1 MGHNNPRQKI
11 QYHLRLKQ
19 ELEEMRHECMLLLR
33 ERFHLEQCVRYLAVR
48 SQFPVAGRGRS
59 AAQGGADS
67 RSPLEK
73 NPVQPASLR
82 RHHLYATPVSRRSL
96 MLAGRGKQALQE
108 GQAWQSKVIYCVC
121 CLSFICF
128 HLLRH
133 SSMRFLLHSCPH
145 ISLIRSLTHSLIHS
159 LTHSSLTH
167 SLVIYLAVSN
177 LHCCMIRGDFANT
190 LRILILHVPCST
202 QAPHPQTSRSK
213 CSWCVHTKQ
222 PNVCGAN

>member
-1 MGHNNPRQKI
+1 MQEVLGTAGMGHNNPRQKI

-48 SQFPVAGRGRS
+48 SQFPVPGTGQS
-59 AAQGGADS
+59 SAQGGSQS

-108 GQAWQSKVIYCVC
+108 GQAWQSKVHCSTCVM
-121 CLSFICF
+121 LS
-128 HLLRH
+128 LAH
-133 SSMRFLLHSCPH
+133 SLAYSLDHSLMH
-145 ISLIRSLTHSLIHS
+145 SLTHSLNQ
-159 LTHSSLTH
+159 SLTH
-167 SLVIYLAVSN
+167 SLSQRYVQLYM
-177 LHCCMIRGDFANT
+177 CFFW
-190 LRILILHVPCST
+190 
-202 QAPHPQTSRSK
+202 SR
-213 CSWCVHTKQ
+213 
-222 PNVCGAN
+222 NR

>member
-48 SQFPVAGRGRS
+48 SHFPVPGKGKPV
-59 AAQGGADS
+59 AQGGADS

-108 GQAWQSKVIYCVC
+108 GQAWQSKVLSMCAAR
-121 CLSFICF
+121 SFIHACLKSCG
-128 HLLRH
+128 HSHTHRLSDSLNHSPSLLFVR
-133 SSMRFLLHSCPH
+133 SFVCSFDR
-145 ISLIRSLTHSLIHS
+145 SLIVRQDKVLIKY
-159 LTHSSLTH
+159 
-167 SLVIYLAVSN
+167 IQPLA
-177 LHCCMIRGDFANT
+177 F
-190 LRILILHVPCST
+190 
-202 QAPHPQTSRSK
+202 TS
-213 CSWCVHTKQ
+213 
-222 PNVCGAN
+222 G

>member
-48 SQFPVAGRGRS
+48 SQFPVPGKGKS
-59 AAQGGADS
+59 VAQGGADS

-108 GQAWQSKVIYCVC
+108 GQAWQSKVLFMCAAHM
-121 CLSFICF
+121 F
-128 HLLRH
+128 
-133 SSMRFLLHSCPH
+133 MPRFATCS
-145 ISLIRSLTHSLIHS
+145 IIDSLTH
-159 LTHSSLTH
+159 
-167 SLVIYLAVSN
+167 
-177 LHCCMIRGDFANT
+177 
-190 LRILILHVPCST
+190 
-202 QAPHPQTSRSK
+202 
-213 CSWCVHTKQ
+213 
-222 PNVCGAN
+222 

>member
-1 MGHNNPRQKI
+1 MQEVLGTSGMGHNNPRQKI

-48 SQFPVAGRGRS
+48 SRFPVPGKGQAT
-59 AAQGGADS
+59 AQGGADS

-108 GQAWQSKVIYCVC
+108 GQAWQSKVKFIR
-121 CLSFICF
+121 LSCSFACSLAHSIMRLFLCSN
-128 HLLRH
+128 HCNH
-133 SSMRFLLHSCPH
+133 SSV
-145 ISLIRSLTHSLIHS
+145 HS
-159 LTHSSLTH
+159 LTHTLSH
-167 SLVIYLAVSN
+167 SLVCFKTF
-177 LHCCMIRGDFANT
+177 HG
-190 LRILILHVPCST
+190 
-202 QAPHPQTSRSK
+202 
-213 CSWCVHTKQ
+213 
-222 PNVCGAN
+222 